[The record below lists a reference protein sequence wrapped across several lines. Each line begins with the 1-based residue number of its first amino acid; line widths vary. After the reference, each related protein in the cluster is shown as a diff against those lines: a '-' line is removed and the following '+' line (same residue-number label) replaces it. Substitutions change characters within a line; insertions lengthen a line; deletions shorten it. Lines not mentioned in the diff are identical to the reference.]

1 MNLKKTIL
9 YLLTGIFVLIFV
21 YNFVLPYMVTQ
32 NYTGMGMHM
41 YAGNYNNS
49 TYYYFASLITFLIV
63 ILIIIV
69 VIIALFKIFSSP
81 SQKKC
86 KKCGLTIE
94 SDSWQI
100 CPRCGNSLQDG
111 SVDKK

>member
-1 MNLKKTIL
+1 MNFKKTIL
-9 YLLTGIFVLIFV
+9 YLLSSIFVLIFV
-21 YNFVLPYMVTQ
+21 YNYALPYLVTQ

-41 YAGNYNNS
+41 SSGSYNNS
-49 TYYYFASLITFLIV
+49 TYYFIGSLITFLIF
-63 ILIIIV
+63 ILIVLV
-69 VIIALFKIFSSP
+69 VVMALFKIFSSP

-100 CPRCGNSLQDG
+100 CPRCGNDLDDG
-111 SVDKK
+111 RVDK

>member
-1 MNLKKTIL
+1 MNFKKTIL
-9 YLLTGIFVLIFV
+9 YLLSGIFVLIFV
-21 YNFVLPYMVTQ
+21 YNFVLPYMITQ

-41 YAGNYNNS
+41 NSGSYNNS
-49 TYYYFASLITFLIV
+49 AYYYFGSLITFLIF
-63 ILIIIV
+63 ILIILV
-69 VIIALFKIFSSP
+69 VVMALFKIFSST

-100 CPRCGNSLQDG
+100 CPRCGNDLHDG
-111 SVDKK
+111 SVDK